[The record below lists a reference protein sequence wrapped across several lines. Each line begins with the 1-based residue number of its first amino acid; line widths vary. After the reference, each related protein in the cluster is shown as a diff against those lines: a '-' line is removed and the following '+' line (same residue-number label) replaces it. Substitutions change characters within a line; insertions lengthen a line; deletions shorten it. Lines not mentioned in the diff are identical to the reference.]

1 MVSRPWIPDRGDLV
15 WLTFDPQAGREQA
28 GRRPALVL
36 SPGSYNSKTGLSL
49 MCPITSHQKGYPF
62 EVPLPGDMPVQG
74 CVLADHLK
82 SVDWQERQ
90 AAFIGRVRPELLA
103 EILNRIGPL
112 LGF

>member
-1 MVSRPWIPDRGDLV
+1 MRFLHDS
-15 WLTFDPQAGREQA
+15 F
-28 GRRPALVL
+28 
-36 SPGSYNSKTGLSL
+36 SL
-49 MCPITSHQKGYPF
+49 FYPL

-90 AAFIGRVRPELLA
+90 AAFIGRVRPKVLA